1 MLLGLIVVALIGCA
15 ALALTWSASFYLGQ
29 ATGPAGKALAVAGG
43 LVTSGLVAFA
53 MYVAAALVIIVGC
66 GGCTA

>member
-1 MLLGLIVVALIGCA
+1 MLLGLIMIAVIGCA
-15 ALALTWSASFYLGQ
+15 ALGLTWWASFSLGQ
-29 ATGPAGKALAVAGG
+29 ATGSAGKALAVVGG

-53 MYVAAALVIIVGC
+53 MYVAAILVIIVGC

>member
-15 ALALTWSASFYLGQ
+15 ALALIWWASFYVAQ

-43 LVTSGLVAFA
+43 LVTTAATAGA
-53 MYVAAALVIIVGC
+53 MYVGAVLVIVVTC
-66 GGCTA
+66 GCTA

>member
-1 MLLGLIVVALIGCA
+1 MLLGLIVIAVIGCA
-15 ALALTWSASFYLGQ
+15 ALGLTWWSSFSLGQ

-53 MYVAAALVIIVGC
+53 VYAAAILFIVATC
-66 GGCTA
+66 GCTA

>member
-1 MLLGLIVVALIGCA
+1 MTLGLIVVALIGCA
-15 ALALTWSASFYLGQ
+15 ALGLTWWASFSIGQ

-53 MYVAAALVIIVGC
+53 MYVGVILVVVATCGC
-66 GGCTA
+66 LE

>member
-1 MLLGLIVVALIGCA
+1 MLIGLIVVAAIGCA
-15 ALALTWSASFYLGQ
+15 ALALIWWASFNVAQ

-53 MYVAAALVIIVGC
+53 LYVAAILVIVVGC
-66 GGCTA
+66 GCTA

>member
-1 MLLGLIVVALIGCA
+1 MLLGLIALAVIGCA

-43 LVTSGLVAFA
+43 LVTTGVTLLAL
-53 MYVAAALVIIVGC
+53 YVAAALVIVVTC

>member
-1 MLLGLIVVALIGCA
+1 MVFGLIIVAVIGCA
-15 ALALTWSASFYLGQ
+15 ALGLIWWASFSIGQ

-53 MYVAAALVIIVGC
+53 LYAAAILAIVATCGC
-66 GGCTA
+66 LE

>member
-1 MLLGLIVVALIGCA
+1 MLLGLIVVAVIGCV
-15 ALALTWSASFYLGQ
+15 ALGLTWWASFSIGQ

-53 MYVAAALVIIVGC
+53 LYVAAMLVIVATCGC
-66 GGCTA
+66 LE

>member
-1 MLLGLIVVALIGCA
+1 MLLGLIVVAVTGITALGLI
-15 ALALTWSASFYLGQ
+15 WRASFSIGQ

-53 MYVAAALVIIVGC
+53 LYVAAMLVVVATCGC
-66 GGCTA
+66 LD

>member
-1 MLLGLIVVALIGCA
+1 MLLGLIVLSLIGCA
-15 ALALTWSASFYLGQ
+15 ALALTWSASFYLAQ

-53 MYVAAALVIIVGC
+53 MYVAAILVIIVGC